1 MIVGAASKWFASTFT
16 GLGLLALAAPS
27 MAANVLTNG
36 NFATGD
42 LTRWTVFQTTYG
54 TTGSSLPA
62 VVSFDTT
69 GAGNSNSA
77 QFNVGVNAH
86 AGFLT
91 PQGGGITQ
99 TVDVL
104 GGTYVFS
111 ASLATLNDADGQ
123 INGDGTF
130 TLLVDGIAH
139 DAVGLG
145 GFTLPFQLV
154 RGNLDGTVVLGAG
167 LHTIGIE
174 SRANTFPPAMRRRPS
189 TSRIFP

>member
-1 MIVGAASKWFASTFT
+1 MILGAASKWFASTFT

-91 PQGGGITQ
+91 PQGGAITQ

-123 INGDGTF
+123 INGTRRCPTELARLDSTGGRDG
-130 TLLVDGIAH
+130 APRSQ
-139 DAVGLG
+139 GLI
-145 GFTLPFQLV
+145 Q
-154 RGNLDGTVVLGAG
+154 R
-167 LHTIGIE
+167 
-174 SRANTFPPAMRRRPS
+174 
-189 TSRIFP
+189 